1 MKVAKVKFSKRGK
14 AYYFNTTINNLKDGD
29 FVLVDTVQGNQIAIF
44 EKYPQNPSVN
54 PTKSIITIIE
64 NVDEWFEV
72 DGEARHFST
81 IPESR
86 INFDVPVENSQNIL
100 IKPNLLCRETMEHIG
115 FRDVG
120 DRWAYVRLVKQDKT
134 GQGFDIG
141 FDCCI
146 YKDNER
152 ITFDVLDEAFGQ
164 PYDYQHILKR
174 DPKHR
179 YALETHLGVQEHM
192 KHLMDSGVI
201 TGYKLND
208 YI

>member
-1 MKVAKVKFSKRGK
+1 MKIAKVKFQKRGK
-14 AYYFNTTINNLKDGD
+14 SYYFNTSIEDLKKGNL
-29 FVLVDTVQGNQIAIF
+29 VLVDTVQGNQIAIF
-44 EKYPQNPSVN
+44 EKYPENPSIT
-54 PTKSIITIIE
+54 PTKSIITFIQNE
-64 NVDEWFEV
+64 NEWFEV
-72 DGEARHFST
+72 NGEARHIST
-81 IPESR
+81 IPEGK
-86 INFDVPVENSQNIL
+86 INFDVPIEDHQNSL

-146 YKDNER
+146 YKDNKR
-152 ITFDVLDEAFGQ
+152 IELGVIDEAFGQ
-164 PYDYQHILKR
+164 PYDYQQILKH
-174 DPKHR
+174 DPKNR
-179 YALETHLGVQEHM
+179 YALEAHLGVQAHM

-201 TGYKLND
+201 TGYKAND